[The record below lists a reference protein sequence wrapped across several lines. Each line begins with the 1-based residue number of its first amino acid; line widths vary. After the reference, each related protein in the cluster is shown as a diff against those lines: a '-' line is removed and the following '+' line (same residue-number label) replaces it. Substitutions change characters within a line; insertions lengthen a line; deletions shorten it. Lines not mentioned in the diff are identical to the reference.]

1 MKNTHRVP
9 TFVLGALLLTA
20 ACKQSQP
27 MTASPTVP
35 ASQGTVTVS
44 ATDEGNTKV
53 AVKVKHLAQP
63 SKVEPDA
70 AIYVVWIRP
79 PSGELQSLGALKL
92 DGDLDGT
99 LEAVT
104 PHRRFQLTV
113 TPEPNQQVVG
123 PSHPPVF
130 TAEVD
135 RLD

>member
-1 MKNTHRVP
+1 MTNRSLLP
-9 TFVLGALLLTA
+9 TLAIGALLLTT
-20 ACKQSQP
+20 ACTQPQP
-27 MTASPTVP
+27 MTPSATVP
-35 ASQGTVTVS
+35 ASQGTVTVT
-44 ATDEGNTKV
+44 AADNGNTKV

-63 SKVEPDA
+63 SKVEADA

-79 PSGELQSLGALKL
+79 PSGDLQSLGGLKL
-92 DGDLDGT
+92 DSDLEGT

-104 PHRRFQLTV
+104 PHRRFELTV

-130 TAEVD
+130 RADVD